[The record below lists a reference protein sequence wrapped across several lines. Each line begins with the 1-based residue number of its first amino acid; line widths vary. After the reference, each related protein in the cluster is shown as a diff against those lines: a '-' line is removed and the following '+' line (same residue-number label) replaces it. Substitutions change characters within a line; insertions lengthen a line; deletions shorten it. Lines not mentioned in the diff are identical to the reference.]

1 KIRWGKERLT
11 AALSDR
17 FQAAVDQ
24 AAMRSQTT
32 TEGDYLE
39 EWNASDWNES
49 NQEAEPLLIT
59 LVDKIESDYSDEVLK
74 TLIANNGYKQ
84 RL

>member
-1 KIRWGKERLT
+1 MT

-32 TEGDYLE
+32 TEDDYLE

-49 NQEAEPLLIT
+49 NQEAEALMIT

-74 TLIANNGYKQ
+74 TLIANNGYNQ